1 MSTLPKE
8 YKEYHPIIKRAR
20 YIIEAIEDH
29 RVRLILQHEF
39 DRETYYTSL
48 EEFRQFLINT
58 RHSILS
64 RIQKYIGT
72 VIDETNGATL
82 ITRVN
87 NILTKILDSISDD
100 NNNIDNINSTIGEQN
115 KKLVS
120 YSQETF
126 LLWSISAAQG
136 WKNVTNNENTI

>member
-20 YIIEAIEDH
+20 YITEVIEDH

-58 RHSILS
+58 RRFILS
-64 RIQKYIGT
+64 RMQKYIGP
-72 VIDETNGATL
+72 VIDKTNGATL
-82 ITRVN
+82 IARVN
-87 NILTKILDSISDD
+87 HILTKMMDSISDD
-100 NNNIDNINSTIGEQN
+100 NNNIDNINSTIVEQN
-115 KKLVS
+115 KELVS
-120 YSQETF
+120 YSQGTF
-126 LLWSISAAQG
+126 LLWSIPAAQG
-136 WKNVTNNENTI
+136 WKNVTNNESTV